1 MPDDGVDDREPI
13 SAHVAST
20 KRELRR
26 ERSRSLAGYI
36 LGGALILGVVG
47 AAVGPPDDWGGPG
60 WPARLEFAAMCG
72 LGGAVG
78 GLRFWAID
86 QDD

>member
-1 MPDDGVDDREPI
+1 MPVRWWGR
-13 SAHVAST
+13 VAGT
-20 KRELRR
+20 LGPMLFGRV
-26 ERSRSLAGYI
+26 GYM
-36 LGGALILGVVG
+36 LGGGLILGVVG